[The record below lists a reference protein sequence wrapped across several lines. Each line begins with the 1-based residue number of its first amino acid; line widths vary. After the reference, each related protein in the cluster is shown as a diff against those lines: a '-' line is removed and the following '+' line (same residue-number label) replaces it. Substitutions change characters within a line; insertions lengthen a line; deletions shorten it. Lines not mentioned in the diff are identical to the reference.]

1 MTDRPRFSTW
11 TRHAGKRVIITLP
24 ETFYADFRWM
34 TGGGENGSPPDM
46 DNQIVKFVRKKDFV
60 LEKRLGQGAT
70 GNTVLLFDSTIN
82 ERFACKK
89 YAPANPAHADRF
101 FDAFLKEIK
110 LLHLMNHTN
119 VVRVFNY
126 YLFPERKTGYILME
140 YVDGEDIGFHLLI
153 NSDKINN
160 IFSQVISGFSYLEEN
175 EILHRDIR
183 ESNILVN
190 DKGVV
195 KIIDFGFGK
204 QAQQPKDY
212 ANSIFLNW
220 WCPLPNELRQSIY
233 DFRTEVYFVGKL
245 FEKLIADHGIENFEH
260 SQLLERMCAIDPE
273 DRITSFSEVRGVLL
287 QAGFGGVDFSW
298 EEKHVY
304 QEFASA
310 LSEIVS
316 SIDKGA
322 KYHADAATLLS
333 RLEERYR
340 SVMLE
345 DRIPNPN
352 MIAQCFINGAYR
364 YLKRPTIRVE
374 TLKEFI
380 DMFRRVSTEK
390 QNIILA
396 NLHARL
402 DSKDRYQ
409 VDMDDDIPF

>member
-1 MTDRPRFSTW
+1 
-11 TRHAGKRVIITLP
+11 
-24 ETFYADFRWM
+24 
-34 TGGGENGSPPDM
+34 M
-46 DNQIVKFVRKKDFV
+46 DSQIVNFVRKKDFV
-60 LEKRLGQGAT
+60 LEKRLGRGAT
-70 GNTVLLFDSTIN
+70 GNTVLLFDSIIN

-89 YAPANPAHADRF
+89 YEPANPAHADRF

-110 LLHLMNHTN
+110 LLHLMNHAN

-140 YVDGEDIGFHLLI
+140 YVDGEDIGLHLRL
-153 NSDKINN
+153 NSDAINN

-190 DKGVV
+190 DKGAV

-212 ANSIFLNW
+212 TNSVFLNW

-245 FEKLIADHGIENFEH
+245 FEKMIADYEIEHFEH
-260 SQLLERMCAIDPE
+260 SQLLERMCEIDPE
-273 DRITSFSEVRGVLL
+273 DRVASFSEVRASLL
-287 QAGFGGVDFSW
+287 QAGFGGVEFSW
-298 EEKHVY
+298 DEKQAY

-310 LSEIVS
+310 LSGVVS

-322 KYHADAATLLS
+322 KYHTDAATLLS
-333 RLEERYR
+333 RLEECYR

-352 MIAQCFINGAYR
+352 ILARCFIDGAYR
-364 YLKRPTIRVE
+364 YFKRATIRVE
-374 TLKEFI
+374 TLKGFI
-380 DMFRRVSTEK
+380 DMFRMVSTEK

-396 NLHARL
+396 NVHARL
-402 DSKDRYQ
+402 DSKDRQYQ